1 MRPLQLDYIKGEIYV
16 VGRFVLFVSFS
27 YPDFQDM
34 ISNNEKIISEN
45 NEAKIQKEIYPA
57 LLNVFPTIILSCF
70 MLFLKGSIFT

>member
-27 YPDFQDM
+27 CPDFQEM